1 MAGHLRRPARN
12 DRYTT
17 GGDGGD
23 GGDGDGGAGG
33 AGDGEWT
40 RGKEDDG
47 HASKKDEWGDAAK
60 RMMNTW
66 QRGG

>member
-40 RGKEDDG
+40 RGKEDHG
-47 HASKKDEWGDAAK
+47 HAAK
-60 RMMNTW
+60 TMMNTRQKRMGGETR
-66 QRGG
+66 QRG